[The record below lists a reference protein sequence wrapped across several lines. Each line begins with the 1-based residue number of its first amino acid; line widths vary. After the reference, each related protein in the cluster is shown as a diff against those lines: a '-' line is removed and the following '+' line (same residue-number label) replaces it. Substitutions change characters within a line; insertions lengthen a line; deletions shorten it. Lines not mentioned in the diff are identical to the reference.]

1 MPYSDDY
8 CFSIPQGYAPIVI
21 SSDRFSS
28 SWASFVLKGEATK
41 TYDVKCATFGAMGPK
56 GLNLAGE
63 NCLCGSKVVAVKG
76 CTLQVTS

>member
-8 CFSIPQGYAPIVI
+8 CFSIPRGYAPIVI

-28 SWASFVLKGEATK
+28 SWASFVSKGEATK

-56 GLNLAGE
+56 GLNLTGE